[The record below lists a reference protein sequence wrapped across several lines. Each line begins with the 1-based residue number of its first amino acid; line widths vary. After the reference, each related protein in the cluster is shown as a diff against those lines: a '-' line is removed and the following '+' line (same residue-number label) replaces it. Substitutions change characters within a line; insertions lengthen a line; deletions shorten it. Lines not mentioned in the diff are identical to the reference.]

1 MVHLNIKK
9 PAYKRQNADKEHPA
23 ENCIQICAY
32 LMLHSAQNRHRQ
44 IGTKQREEEPV
55 YGKGFCIQDIIQ
67 NSWKALVYGSFIKS
81 RQIQLCR
88 KAPEQKRNQSTRYSL
103 FQKFHRG
110 IPLPII
116 QQVGAGQHE
125 EHRNRP
131 VKKSFQKA
139 GGDPESPSRLCPEHK
154 ICMKNDHSEAGCHIC
169 SCHVEFFL
177 ICFRMTPPLQ
187 GHLASCRYSPE
198 SHRSLLLRQQRNI
211 PSERCRGFFHK
222 AGMPAGIWTDSE

>member
-1 MVHLNIKK
+1 
-9 PAYKRQNADKEHPA
+9 
-23 ENCIQICAY
+23 
-32 LMLHSAQNRHRQ
+32 MLHSAQNRHRQ

-67 NSWKALVYGSFIKS
+67 NSWKAPVYGSFIKS

-131 VKKSFQKA
+131 VKKGFQKA
-139 GGDPESPSRLCPEHK
+139 GGDPESPSRLCPENK
-154 ICMKNDHSEAGCHIC
+154 ICMKNDHSEAGCYIR

-177 ICFRMTPPLQ
+177 ICFRMAPPLQ
-187 GHLASCRYSPE
+187 EQLTSETFHFRDSSLQGHFTSGTFSFLQISSRILQVLATPAAMQYSIRAV
-198 SHRSLLLRQQRNI
+198 SQFLS
-211 PSERCRGFFHK
+211 
-222 AGMPAGIWTDSE
+222 